1 MNVIIKAE
9 IKLPPIVSDDYKEK
23 KKKEILSSAFV
34 CFAKKGFE
42 VATINDIV
50 EHSGISK
57 GAIYNY
63 FQSKDEIYLE
73 LMSTETNQTYE
84 ELNQE
89 ISKKKSAI
97 EKLNFLFDIYLD
109 VNPFIEENKA
119 RFSVHLEF
127 KLHSSR
133 NKELTELLRN
143 RRQKY
148 FISQITAILKEGQ
161 ESGEIKQDV
170 NCEVF
175 ADVFWSMIDGVVSQ
189 TIVYEDF
196 PYQEV
201 LNEIKKMYILRV
213 KELSIQ

>member
-1 MNVIIKAE
+1 M
-9 IKLPPIVSDDYKEK
+9 PPIVSDEYKEK

-42 VATINDIV
+42 LATINDIV

-73 LMSTETNQTYE
+73 LMSTDTNQTYD

-89 ISKKKSAI
+89 ISKKKLAI
-97 EKLNFLFDIYLD
+97 EKLNFLFDIYLEVD
-109 VNPFIEENKA
+109 PFIEENKS

-133 NKELTELLRN
+133 NKELTQLLRN

-148 FISQITAILKEGQ
+148 FISQISDILKDGQ
-161 ESGEIKQDV
+161 KSGEIKQDV
-170 NCEVF
+170 NPDVF
-175 ADVFWSMIDGVVSQ
+175 ADIFWSMIDGVVSQ
-189 TIVYEDF
+189 TIVYEDY
-196 PYQEV
+196 PYQEA
-201 LNEIKKMYILRV
+201 LKEIKKMFILRV
-213 KELSIQ
+213 KEISVQ